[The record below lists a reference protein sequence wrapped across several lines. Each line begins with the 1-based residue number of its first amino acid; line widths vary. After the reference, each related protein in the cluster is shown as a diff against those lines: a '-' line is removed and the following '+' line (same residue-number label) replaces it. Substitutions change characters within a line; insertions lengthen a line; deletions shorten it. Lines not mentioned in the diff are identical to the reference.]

1 MLVNEM
7 ARNNKIK
14 VAENRT
20 IAKRR
25 IDTNIR
31 TMSQTKMNNQTM
43 KKSKYER
50 NFNFTFRIHFCLSI
64 LILSLLSTSSFL
76 FIPKATASS
85 EIENNS
91 G

>member
-14 VAENRT
+14 VMENGT
-20 IAKRR
+20 IAERR
-25 IDTNIR
+25 SDTNIR
-31 TMSQTKMNNQTM
+31 TMSQTKMNSQTM

-50 NFNFTFRIHFCLSI
+50 NFNFTFRIHFCLTI
-64 LILSLLSTSSFL
+64 LILSLLSTPSFL